1 MASEDRYGPPPKQR
15 AGKPTVHYK
24 RSPIMQPPVC
34 AGDTGPL
41 SVTLKKGGVDTK
53 RYCTEQ
59 GPISISNHY
68 D

>member
-53 RYCTEQ
+53 R
-59 GPISISNHY
+59 
-68 D
+68 